1 LHHQVI
7 KLQWIAYLHFM
18 PDKTPNKSLLFPIL
32 LVNFIGTLGFSIVLP
47 FLVVIVL
54 RLGGN
59 AIVYGLLGATYSF
72 FQLIGAPILG
82 AWSDRYGRRK
92 ILLVSEGG
100 TFVAWLIFLTGLM
113 LPNTFMKIHLGEAH
127 QYIFSLPLVL
137 IFLARAVD
145 GITGGNIS
153 VANAYLADI
162 TAKDERKQNF
172 GKMSAA
178 SNLGLIFGPL
188 LAGLLG
194 ATHWGSILPVIATA
208 IVSLLAVIVIY
219 FRLHDVRVQ
228 SSVSPV
234 QIKPS
239 VKLISQQ
246 CKDCA
251 GLKEQNKTGFFS
263 ILKLPYVA
271 LFMVLYFLIF
281 LGFNFF
287 YVAFPVYT
295 AGKLHWPVFQLGI
308 FFAFLSGA
316 LVVVQGPVLTFLAK
330 KFSGT
335 MLVIAGSVLL
345 ASGFFLFR
353 YNNIPLIYTGALFF
367 ALGNGIMWPSFMGLM
382 SYLGN
387 QNTQGA
393 IQGFAS
399 SSGSMASIIGL
410 ITGAL
415 LYHQL
420 QENVFLLASALLL
433 LIAIVSL
440 RLISIEKELL
450 K

>member
-1 LHHQVI
+1 MTKKPSSQL
-7 KLQWIAYLHFM
+7 
-18 PDKTPNKSLLFPIL
+18 LLFPIL

-59 AIVYGLLGATYSF
+59 AVVYGLLGATYSF

-100 TFVAWLIFLTGLM
+100 TFVAWIIFLVGLII
-113 LPNTFMKIHLGEAH
+113 PNKFFNIHLGSAYH
-127 QYIFSLPLVL
+127 YALSIPLAL

-153 VANAYLADI
+153 VANAYLSDI
-162 TAKDERKQNF
+162 SAKDERKQNF

-194 ATHWGSILPVIATA
+194 ATHWGSILPVIAT
-208 IVSLLAVIVIY
+208 IFISLLAVVVIY
-219 FRLHDVRVQ
+219 FRLHDVHVKTELK
-228 SSVSPV
+228 PLE
-234 QIKPS
+234 IKPS
-239 VKLISQQ
+239 AKFLSQQ
-246 CKDCA
+246 CKDCTD
-251 GLKEQNKTGFFS
+251 LKSVSKHSFFS
-263 ILKLPYVA
+263 ILKLPHVM
-271 LFMVLYFLIF
+271 LFMALYFLIF

-295 AGKLHWPVFQLGI
+295 AGKLHWSVLQLGI
-308 FFAFLSGA
+308 FFAVLSGL
-316 LVVVQGPVLTFLAK
+316 LVIVQGPLLAFVAK
-330 KFSGT
+330 KYSGSV
-335 MLVIAGSVLL
+335 LVIAGGILL
-345 ASGFFLFR
+345 AIGFFLFR
-353 YNNIPLIYTGALFF
+353 YNSIPIIYTGIFFF
-367 ALGNGIMWPSFMGLM
+367 ALGNGLMWPSFIGLM

-387 QNTQGA
+387 ENTQGA

-399 SSGSMASIIGL
+399 SAGSMASIIGL

-415 LYHQL
+415 LYHTM
-420 QENVFLLASALLL
+420 QENVFLLASVLLL
-433 LIAIVSL
+433 VISIFSF
-440 RLISIEKELL
+440 RLISIEKEMT
-450 K
+450 